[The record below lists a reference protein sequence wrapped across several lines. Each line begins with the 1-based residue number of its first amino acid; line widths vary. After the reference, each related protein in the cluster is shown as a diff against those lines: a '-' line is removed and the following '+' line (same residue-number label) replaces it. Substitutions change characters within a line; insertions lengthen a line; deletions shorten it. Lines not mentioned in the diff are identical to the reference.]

1 VGIEPSCLI
10 VEITETSVLATTRD
24 VKTDLAILRNLG
36 VGIQVDDFGTGFS
49 SISLLRDLPVS
60 GMKLDRSFVATMMN
74 PNGQDNALARGLSE
88 LAKSLGISGVAEGIE
103 TEEQAIALR
112 DMGWTYGQGYYFGR
126 PAPLHEL
133 TN

>member
-1 VGIEPSCLI
+1 
-10 VEITETSVLATTRD
+10 
-24 VKTDLAILRNLG
+24 
-36 VGIQVDDFGTGFS
+36 
-49 SISLLRDLPVS
+49 
-60 GMKLDRSFVATMMN
+60 MMN

-126 PAPLHEL
+126 PAPLNEL

>member
-1 VGIEPSCLI
+1 
-10 VEITETSVLATTRD
+10 
-24 VKTDLAILRNLG
+24 
-36 VGIQVDDFGTGFS
+36 
-49 SISLLRDLPVS
+49 
-60 GMKLDRSFVATMMN
+60 
-74 PNGQDNALARGLSE
+74 
-88 LAKSLGISGVAEGIE
+88 VAEGIE